1 MSVSPTLQNYLNRRD
16 IPYRLIRHPY
26 AETSLSSA
34 IAAHVPAR
42 RMAKAV
48 VLKDD
53 EGFMMAVVP
62 SDRRVDIH
70 AVNRQMGR
78 IFAPAEQRDVKILF
92 GDCSKGAVPALGQAY
107 NMRVIWDDHLAEE
120 PDCFMEAGDHIDL
133 LCLSQSTF
141 KQVMTDLPHGLISH

>member
-62 SDRRVDIH
+62 SDRRVDLNAI
-70 AVNRQMGR
+70 NRQMGR
-78 IFAPAEQRDVKILF
+78 IFAPAGQRDVKILF
-92 GDCSKGAVPALGQAY
+92 GDCNKGAVPALGQAY

-120 PDCFMEAGDHIDL
+120 PDCFMEAGDHTDL